1 MNPSFSIPAR
11 FTVEMS
17 ARSKE
22 VKKDAL
28 EYKNYFFLLTKNEV
42 KKRSVN
48 RGKQKESQSKQKKIQ
63 THHSSYHG
71 SYTVV
76 VLVVLG
82 TSGLS

>member
-17 ARSKE
+17 ARLK

-28 EYKNYFFLLTKNEV
+28 EYKNYFFLLNKNEEV

-48 RGKQKESQSKQKKIQ
+48 RGTQKELLQSTQKN
-63 THHSSYHG
+63 THSS
-71 SYTVV
+71 
-76 VLVVLG
+76 
-82 TSGLS
+82 TSTSNC

>member
-17 ARSKE
+17 ARLK

-28 EYKNYFFLLTKNEV
+28 EYKNNYFFLLNKNEV

-48 RGKQKESQSKQKKIQ
+48 A
-63 THHSSYHG
+63 
-71 SYTVV
+71 
-76 VLVVLG
+76 
-82 TSGLS
+82 

>member
-17 ARSKE
+17 ARLK

-28 EYKNYFFLLTKNEV
+28 EYKNFFFLLNKNEV

-48 RGKQKESQSKQKKIQ
+48 RGKQKESQSKQKN
-63 THHSSYHG
+63 TNS
-71 SYTVV
+71 
-76 VLVVLG
+76 
-82 TSGLS
+82 

>member
-17 ARSKE
+17 ARLK

-28 EYKNYFFLLTKNEV
+28 EYKNYFFLLNKKEV

-48 RGKQKESQSKQKKIQ
+48 ILGGKQKKESQSKQKN
-63 THHSSYHG
+63 TNSC
-71 SYTVV
+71 
-76 VLVVLG
+76 
-82 TSGLS
+82 